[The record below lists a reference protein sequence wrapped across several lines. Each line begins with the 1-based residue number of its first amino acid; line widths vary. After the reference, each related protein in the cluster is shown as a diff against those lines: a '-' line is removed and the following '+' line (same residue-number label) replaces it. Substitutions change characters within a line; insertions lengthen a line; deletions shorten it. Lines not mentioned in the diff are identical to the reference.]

1 LGRAS
6 PDSLSERGGE
16 GGGFVVGKRTRLEF
30 EVEAIKQF

>member
-6 PDSLSERGGE
+6 PDSLSERGGA
-16 GGGFVVGKRTRLEF
+16 GGGVVVGKKTRLEL